1 MNLQKINKL
10 LKDPIGIGL
19 YFLFEKWRTQDGRRV
34 LSTNLYKKLAKRI
47 NRRKYFRFQPARDRF
62 LKQFLEQ
69 HPTEYPNNFMQDGWT
84 LFEQDYFPHTADVV
98 RLGKEMFE
106 ARGADV
112 SRKVM
117 PYSIAHFDE
126 LLNIDAFYQ
135 FAFSEKMIAH
145 AAKYIGEYPVLV
157 SIELLRSDPKPEQ
170 AWIESQQLH
179 LDVID
184 SKVFRVV
191 VLVSDVDEQNG
202 PFTFYPA
209 SVSDKIKRDKKIKYG
224 SPLSSMNIEDARM
237 GDYANEDIVE
247 ISGQA
252 GKVLTVDTCN
262 CFHYGSRAK
271 SRSRCVLMLSYASPA
286 LENLRGSM
294 KLDLIPD
301 IRASDPE
308 FVKLVKDKEYMP
320 TEAPSILQD

>member
-1 MNLQKINKL
+1 MKLQSLKKL
-10 LKDPIGIGL
+10 LKDPMVIGL
-19 YFLFEKWRTQDGRRV
+19 YFLFEKWRTKDGRRV

-47 NRRKYFRFQPARDRF
+47 NRSKAAKYQAARDTF
-62 LKQFLEQ
+62 LQLFLDE
-69 HPTEYPNNFMQDGWT
+69 HPVEYPENFMKDGWT
-84 LFEQDYFPHTADVV
+84 LYDEDYFPYTSEVV
-98 RLGKEMFE
+98 KLGKEMFDS
-106 ARGADV
+106 RGPDNT
-112 SRKVM
+112 RKIM

-126 LLNIDAFYQ
+126 LLDIEAFYK

-145 AAKYIGEYPVLV
+145 AAKYVGEYPVLV
-157 SIELLRSDPKPEQ
+157 SIELLRSDPKEGQ
-170 AWIESQQLH
+170 AWLESQQLH

-191 VLVSDVDEQNG
+191 VLISDVDEQNG
-202 PFTFYPA
+202 PFTFFPL
-209 SVSDKIKRDKKIKYG
+209 SVSDKIKQDKKIKYG
-224 SPLSSMNIEDARM
+224 SPLTSMNIEDARM
-237 GDYANEDIVE
+237 GDYANEEIVE

-294 KLDLIPD
+294 SLDLIPD
-301 IRASDPE
+301 VLPSDPE
-308 FVKLVKDKEYMP
+308 YVKLVKDKNY
-320 TEAPSILQD
+320 TPSISVSG